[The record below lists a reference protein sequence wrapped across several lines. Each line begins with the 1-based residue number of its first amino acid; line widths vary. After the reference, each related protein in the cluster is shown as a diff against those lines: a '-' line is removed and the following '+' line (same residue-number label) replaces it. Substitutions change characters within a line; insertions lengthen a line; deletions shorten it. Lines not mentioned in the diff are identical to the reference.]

1 MLKVKNI
8 PYLIKLIDD
17 ESDFVRET
25 SLKEL
30 RTFGDRLRAE
40 LKILPEGLTE
50 AQIENIVNLV
60 EASGRPKEKTKFQ
73 IGELVRHRRYGYRG
87 VVVAYDLT
95 CQADDDWYQSNKTQ
109 PERNQ
114 PWYHVV
120 VSESNQVTYPAES
133 SLLADESKE
142 EILNP
147 IVPYFFTSFNKGVY
161 IRNDRPWTS
170 E

>member
-30 RTFGDRLRAE
+30 QAFGDRLRGE

-60 EASGRPKEKTKFQ
+60 EASGRPKKKTKFQ
-73 IGELVRHRRYGYRG
+73 ISELVQHRRYGYRG

-147 IVPYFFTSFNKGVY
+147 IVPYFFTGFNKGVY
-161 IRNDRPWTS
+161 VRNDRPWTS